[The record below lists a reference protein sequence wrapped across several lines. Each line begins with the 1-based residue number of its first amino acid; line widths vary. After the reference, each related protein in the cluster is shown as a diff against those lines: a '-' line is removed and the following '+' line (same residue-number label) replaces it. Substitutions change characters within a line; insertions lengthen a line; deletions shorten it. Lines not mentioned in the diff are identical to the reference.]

1 MIGIERALPTA
12 GSLLPAISLCVSKV
26 GLVVSA
32 GEDWG
37 LERDD
42 KHQAATQDFVPKCS
56 KGRRKLVIISASMR
70 SQSRFT
76 ALLTKA
82 YHAVFSKAV
91 GRLSIRGAAGQA
103 GTLGCVVHGQ
113 GSTIT
118 FARKAASKRSMMR
131 TIRGQSLISVI
142 LAGLFLTLPVH
153 AQTAADAALNMANML
168 DGAGGGISSGDLVSA
183 LENAADAGQPMA
195 MWQLG
200 TMYENGEGVTKD
212 PVKAFGYFAQIANQ
226 HADAAP
232 KGVEADIV
240 ARSFVKVGDYYK
252 QGLPDAGIPA
262 DAQRSHALLL
272 HAATYFGDA
281 DAQYRVGLLYTQKS
295 ELGINPLQSARWF
308 SLAARKG
315 HCPAQAY
322 LGDLMFRGVDG
333 IEAQPIEGLMWL
345 TIAHERCAGTADAEW
360 IDEMLDNA
368 TSQAT
373 PEQLTEA
380 QGIASDIAPQFAG
393 F

>member
-1 MIGIERALPTA
+1 
-12 GSLLPAISLCVSKV
+12 
-26 GLVVSA
+26 
-32 GEDWG
+32 
-37 LERDD
+37 
-42 KHQAATQDFVPKCS
+42 
-56 KGRRKLVIISASMR
+56 
-70 SQSRFT
+70 
-76 ALLTKA
+76 
-82 YHAVFSKAV
+82 
-91 GRLSIRGAAGQA
+91 
-103 GTLGCVVHGQ
+103 
-113 GSTIT
+113 
-118 FARKAASKRSMMR
+118 MR
-131 TIRGQSLISVI
+131 TIREHSLISVA
-142 LAGLFLTLPVH
+142 LAGLIGGTFATLPAY

-183 LENAADAGQPMA
+183 LQNAADAGQPMA

-262 DAQRSHALLL
+262 DAERSHALLL

-281 DAQYRVGLLYTQKS
+281 DAQYRVGLLYTQKG

-315 HCPAQAY
+315 HCPAQAQ
-322 LGDLMFRGVDG
+322 LGNLLFHGVEG
-333 IEAQPIEGLMWL
+333 FEAQPVEGLMWL
-345 TIAHERCAGTADAEW
+345 TIAQQRCASTADAIW
-360 IDEMLDNA
+360 IDDMLGKATTLSSPEEQAEAKGLADN
-368 TSQAT
+368 
-373 PEQLTEA
+373 
-380 QGIASDIAPQFAG
+380 IAPQFAA